1 MSVPVLEQQH
11 AHRFEGVHFSQHP
24 LQGSSSDKLLS
35 LNAAEQAL
43 GEAFINVP
51 EPPTVDHMEQIVRDL
66 GTSAQLGR
74 LVTEIVSNP
83 ARLKLVAAASEKHP
97 LGFDKIPLLWAD
109 SAYQLRMN
117 IWPASPGEPLGPAE
131 EDIHEHQFDFASKIF
146 LGKLATRLYEFTEQG
161 PIKYPTIPLAEAA
174 VADDPD
180 EAERALN
187 WHYRQLDRIMNG
199 QTEEH
204 EPKPVSVFRA
214 RSRGGATHE
223 AMAFEGPGFARL
235 ASQHIILE
243 AGEIYSLVHDT
254 YHRAYQVS
262 DAEPT
267 ATLFLRGGTVVDSNV
282 IARKPLQEH
291 VDSTKPKIRL
301 TEYEVVKALTGL
313 FDKQSLAMRRAR
325 VTTRLRQGLS

>member
-1 MSVPVLEQQH
+1 VC
-11 AHRFEGVHFSQHP
+11 FSQHP
-24 LQGSSSDKLLS
+24 LLEDSPTELLP
-35 LNAAEQAL
+35 LGAIEQSL
-43 GEAFINVP
+43 GEAFVDASQ
-51 EPPTVDHMEQIVRDL
+51 PPTADHMEQTVRDL

-74 LVTEIVSNP
+74 IVTDIVSNP
-83 ARLKLVAAASEKHP
+83 ARLKLVAEASEKHP

-117 IWPASPGEPLGPAE
+117 IWPASSGEPRGPAE

-146 LGKLATRLYEFTEQG
+146 LGRLATRLYEFSEQG
-161 PIKYPTIPLAEAA
+161 PIKYPTIPQAEAA
-174 VADDPD
+174 MADDPN

-187 WHYRQLDRIMNG
+187 WHYRQLDRIMDG
-199 QTEEH
+199 LTEEH
-204 EPKPVSVFRA
+204 EPRPVSVFRA
-214 RSRGGATHE
+214 QSRGGASHE

-243 AGEIYSLVHDT
+243 AGEIYSLLHGT

-282 IARKPLQEH
+282 IARKPSQEH
-291 VDSTKPKIRL
+291 TDSSKPKVRL

-325 VTTRLRQGLS
+325 VVTRLKQELL